1 MIISLTKIII
11 TNMGKIYA
19 FIDSQNLN
27 LSVLD
32 QGWKLDFK
40 KFRIYLKDKY
50 RVDRAFIFIGFIKNN
65 VNLYKFLR
73 QSGYTLIF
81 KPTIQ
86 YPQNEVSHLKGNIDA
101 ELVLQAMIEYKNY
114 SHSIIV
120 SGDGDFYCLIKYL
133 NKNEKLLKLIIPNQ
147 NRYSALLKKF
157 TNEIASLNNLKQK
170 LEYKKSQ

>member
-1 MIISLTKIII
+1 MIILLKKIII
-11 TNMGKIYA
+11 TNMEKIYA

-27 LSVLD
+27 LGISN

-50 RVDRAFIFIGFIKNN
+50 RVEKAFIFIGFIKNN

-73 QSGYTLIF
+73 QSGYILIF

-86 YPQNEVSHLKGNIDA
+86 YPKNKIGCLKGNIDA
-101 ELVLQAMIEYKNY
+101 ELVLQAMIEYENY
-114 SHSIIV
+114 SHSIII

-133 NKNEKLLKLIIPNQ
+133 NENKKLLKLIIPNQ
-147 NRYSALLKKF
+147 DCYSALLKKF